1 MMEKQNGA
9 LDWSREH
16 NAEFELDKTALV
28 CLSRR
33 RVEDEDNP
41 GKTKPAHC
49 PSITIGN
56 HEIRPSRSHKF
67 LGVIIDDELR
77 FKEHAAYAL
86 AKGTK
91 YIMTCQ
97 WMIRTTKGMKGRWMR
112 KLYKG
117 VVIPKMLY
125 AADIWCTD
133 LISKGRG
140 KSRGRGA
147 RGVVSQMARVHR
159 MAAILT
165 TGAMCSTATDLLDA
179 HANILPFQRILR
191 SNCHRATPLRLASL
205 HNDHPL
211 YKGIESAHRYV
222 AKRNYTKQKRLP
234 SPIHKLFREFEIN
247 PTVTEKILPIR
258 HYPKWSPDIETRI
271 AETKAKALEEDA
283 T

>member
-1 MMEKQNGA
+1 M
-9 LDWSREH
+9 DREH

-28 CLSRR
+28 CLSRK

-41 GKTKPAHC
+41 GKTKPAHR

-56 HEIRPSRSHKF
+56 HVIRPSHSHKF

-77 FKEHAAYAL
+77 FK
-86 AKGTK
+86 KR
-91 YIMTCQ
+91 
-97 WMIRTTKGMKGRWMR
+97 MIRMTKGIK
-112 KLYKG
+112 
-117 VVIPKMLY
+117 VIPKMLY

-271 AETKAKALEEDA
+271 AETKAKAVYLDGSAIEGGVGGAAVLMEGERRVRESRFYLGKVEEH
-283 T
+283 TVYEG